1 MRHVP
6 THPPTQCYPIGYR
19 SLMILA
25 GCLSSLLL
33 AVPAEAQ
40 RGKSSDLRKSTVTRS
55 QARGSTSG
63 GSKFIV
69 NTKARIQG
77 PSVSTRARTP
87 VQGPRIPTRASSSSS
102 ARPQSSRTV
111 LQPKTSARIAPPART
126 THSSSTRHGVTP
138 TPRTTRSTTLIPK
151 TSARLSAPTVTRST
165 TTVTR
170 GSTAHRPTSVTRSR
184 SGHGSHNTSRGHG
197 SHAHGSHSSH
207 SSHAGHGHSSH
218 GKHSSHKTK
227 SRSGFSIVIGSGI
240 PHRPHV
246 THGSHVHKSC
256 VIYTRSGS
264 RYCRVHGH
272 GHHGCSLYRT
282 HVQRTHVY
290 RPHIVHT
297 PVRTACV
304 VVHYPGT
311 TIKYCKSHHF
321 GGHHTYCPVPHANG
335 WDELSH
341 GHFAVAE
348 SVFKHQLIHDPYN
361 ARLRVGYSLAVAMN
375 GDHPRAVSEMRKA
388 VASHSGVLRTIHLS
402 PTTMNYVTKEISHYK
417 SALSHTKFKADVSFM
432 VAALEVL
439 HGHYSEAKR
448 YLDYARHYGDHSTSR
463 YRLESDVNREL
474 HHGSAGAVRRPG
486 YLGDY

>member
-77 PSVSTRARTP
+77 PKVPSRASTP
-87 VQGPRIPTRASSSSS
+87 VQGPRVPTRASSNSS
-102 ARPQSSRTV
+102 ARPQSSRSA
-111 LQPKTSARIAPPART
+111 LQAKTSARLAPPART
-126 THSSSTRHGVTP
+126 TRSSSTRHRVTP

-151 TSARLSAPTVTRST
+151 TSARLSPTTVTRS
-165 TTVTR
+165 R
-170 GSTAHRPTSVTRSR
+170 GGDRSH
-184 SGHGSHNTSRGHG
+184 STSRGHG
-197 SHAHGSHSSH
+197 SR
-207 SSHAGHGHSSH
+207 GHGHSSH

-227 SRSGFSIVIGSGI
+227 SRSGFSITFGNIHSRH
-240 PHRPHV
+240 HRPHV

-304 VVHYPGT
+304 VLHYPGT

-361 ARLRVGYSLAVAMN
+361 ARMRVGYSLAVAMN

-388 VASHSGVLRTIHLS
+388 LASQSGVLGTIHLS

-417 SALSHTKFKADVSFM
+417 NALSHTKFKADVSFM

-448 YLDYARHYGDHSTSR
+448 YLDYARHYGDHSTAR